1 MSTIV
6 PRLLCHSRSRP
17 VDAFVPPR
25 PRQTELKQRVT
36 RAGGAPVSAAPPSLL
51 ASSSSSSS
59 SSSSASSSATS
70 TSLPDLTFWAAD
82 HGTADRLAVITIT
95 DIDGRIVKTVRLH
108 SVHVDRAR
116 SIDQATLRRLQDA
129 TALMKWQH
137 GDKVRERER
146 ERENLNGRSSL
157 TRCPLHRSTTCAT
170 PSASWLIGKWALAR
184 ADINSAKACA
194 KWCSRAQSARAR
206 RL

>member
-1 MSTIV
+1 MMSTIV
-6 PRLLCHSRSRP
+6 PRLLCHSRSHP
-17 VDAFVPPR
+17 VDAFVPTR

-59 SSSSASSSATS
+59 STSSSSSSASSTASSSATS
-70 TSLPDLTFWAAD
+70 TSLRDLTFWAAD

-95 DIDGRIVKTVRLH
+95 DIDGRIGKTVRLH

-129 TALMKWQH
+129 AALMKWQH

-146 ERENLNGRSSL
+146 EREN
-157 TRCPLHRSTTCAT
+157 
-170 PSASWLIGKWALAR
+170 
-184 ADINSAKACA
+184 
-194 KWCSRAQSARAR
+194 
-206 RL
+206 